1 MGLEAHAYANTGLLP
16 LFIVSLLHSPA
27 FCLCLYC
34 LSTINVYCCCLCIYT
49 MFQEPLFSGSAI
61 VTQQRDSCLVVASR
75 SCREMGF
82 STEGGRLK
90 DWKTS
95 VMLRFPSSSFP
106 SSSFPSSCFP
116 SSSGGGG
123 SGGGVGG
130 VVEAGE
136 KAAKKAKKEMKKAKK
151 AKKEKKKKRKRA
163 GEEDDEDNEDNEN
176 DDEEQG
182 GEEEGAS
189 GAVVP
194 WTVYPGLFA
203 GGGMDVMTSFMLKVM
218 ATLPPPPP
226 RSRVLDFCRYEIY
239 KR

>member
-1 MGLEAHAYANTGLLP
+1 M
-16 LFIVSLLHSPA
+16 S
-27 FCLCLYC
+27 
-34 LSTINVYCCCLCIYT
+34 
-49 MFQEPLFSGSAI
+49 QEPLFSGSAI
-61 VTQQRDSCLVVASR
+61 VTQQRDSCLIVASR

-82 STEGGRLK
+82 SSEGGRLK
-90 DWKTS
+90 DWKTR

-106 SSSFPSSCFP
+106 SSS
-116 SSSGGGG
+116 GGGG
-123 SGGGVGG
+123 GGGGVGG

-163 GEEDDEDNEDNEN
+163 GDEDEEDDED

-218 ATLPPPPP
+218 GTLPPPPP

-239 KR
+239 